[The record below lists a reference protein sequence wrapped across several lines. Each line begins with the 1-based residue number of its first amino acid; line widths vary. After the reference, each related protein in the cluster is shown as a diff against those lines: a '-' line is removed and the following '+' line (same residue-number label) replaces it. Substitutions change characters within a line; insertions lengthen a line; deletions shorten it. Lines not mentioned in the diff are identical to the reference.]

1 MVLFLCLVISSIS
14 YTFRTVEG
22 APMASIQK
30 VKNKRGI
37 SYRVIIRKSGQKPIS
52 KTFKSKTLAH
62 QFISEIEL
70 SCGDNYFVV
79 AFPKNGSSAVGV
91 LFDGLKATKY
101 FGFNLQEKT
110 THIEKVKVFLGIRRI
125 QHYPTN

>member
-1 MVLFLCLVISSIS
+1 
-14 YTFRTVEG
+14 
-22 APMASIQK
+22 MASIQK

-70 SCGDNYFVV
+70 SCEDKQRHLLSDLTFEELAQKYLNQVTT
-79 AFPKNGSSAVGV
+79 SSIILPLLAANT
-91 LFDGLKATKY
+91 FFCLKQHTK
-101 FGFNLQEKT
+101 
-110 THIEKVKVFLGIRRI
+110 RA
-125 QHYPTN
+125 